1 MMLLTPAMARFNG
14 ELYAENILLT
24 ARLLAAKRD
33 VHYVFEISVLVGIAD

>member
-24 ARLLAAKRD
+24 ARLVAAKSD
-33 VHYVFEISVLVGIAD
+33 VFEISVLVGIAD